1 MATNSTAAGLSVF
14 ITGATTAVGRE
25 VTRQLKAAG
34 HRVTGAT
41 SGYENAPLVR
51 ADGGIPAYPDPL
63 RAGEL
68 RSVMVASKAEVVI
81 NLAPQAANHI
91 PQQRS
96 HWDLKLLDDGVAALE
111 DAAQAAGVKFLIHTS
126 YAFVDAHPGD
136 DDETL
141 PPLFEAVQAGEQK
154 ALHGAVPGCVLR
166 FGFVYSAESPELVAL
181 RDTMLLGRAVDS
193 GPSDS
198 HACWIYAP
206 DAARAVIAA
215 LNTRPAG
222 AIFNIVEDHAV
233 SPAAFLSYFAE
244 SQGINKPGRAPRFAA
259 WAQPT
264 PEQVALM
271 SLNSHAS
278 NSEAKDKLGWQP
290 RFPDYHAAI
299 DDMLLSWRTSADVK
313 EAAPSEK

>member
-1 MATNSTAAGLSVF
+1 MATNSTTTGLSVF

-34 HRVTGAT
+34 QRVTGAT
-41 SGYENAPLVR
+41 SGSENAALVR
-51 ADGGIPAYPDPL
+51 ADGGIPAYPDLL

-68 RSVMVASKAEVVI
+68 RSVMVASKADVVI
-81 NLAPQAANHI
+81 NLAPQTANHI
-91 PQQRS
+91 PQARS
-96 HWDLKLLDDGVAALE
+96 RWDLKLVNEGVAALE
-111 DAAQAAGVKFLIHTS
+111 EAAQAAGVKFVIHTS
-126 YAFVDAHPGD
+126 YAFVDAHPSE

-141 PPLFEAVQAGEQK
+141 PPLFEAVQAGEQ
-154 ALHGAVPGCVLR
+154 AVLHGAVPGCVLR
-166 FGFVYSAESPELVAL
+166 FGFVYGAESPELVAL
-181 RDTMLLGRAVDS
+181 RDTMMLGRAVDA
-193 GPSDS
+193 GPSDT

-206 DAARAVIAA
+206 DAARAVVAA

-222 AIFNIVEDHAV
+222 ATFNVVEDHPVA
-233 SPAAFLSYFAE
+233 PAAFLGYFAE
-244 SQGINKPGRAPRFAA
+244 SQGISKPGRAPRFAA

-278 NSEAKDKLGWQP
+278 SAEAKAKLGWQP